1 MATTTKLLREDKAQ
15 MIKSAL
21 PVKNTILTGKS
32 GRKYKILEVL
42 GAGGFGIT
50 YKAVA
55 EVKLENGM
63 TASMFFAIKEHFMKG
78 CYRDAD
84 RVRVICPPT
93 MQNDVEQSRDDFRT
107 EAERLMKLNGQSPNI
122 VKVNEWFDANGT
134 RYYVMEYLD
143 GQTLEQYAANYP
155 LPEAK
160 ALSLLLPVA
169 RAVELVHK
177 EKLLHLDIKPDN
189 IVLKTDIA
197 SGATI
202 PVLIDFGLAKHFDKN
217 GKPTSHLVAK
227 GATEGYAP
235 IEQYAEIA
243 RFAPEIDVYALGA
256 TLFFLLTGKNPPRSF
271 DIQTVTTLMERL
283 PADVSPRVKQALMG
297 AMQRNNFDRTQ
308 TVAEFVVALEGAGY
322 DALPVGYV
330 LRGKNN
336 ESYVITEVVGYTDG
350 YITYKA
356 RLGSSYTAGSGGT
369 LPFKE
374 YYLFES
380 FYKDWDVRLP
390 DGSLKPIGLRE
401 KGTGLWFPNCI
412 APWEQNPKLK
422 PTDMFRANNTDY
434 YVCPVKRK
442 APSFSRFRKKYI
454 VIGVACVL
462 VLIGGVWLYNTDIV
476 SNHEP
481 EIVQPSEDITIFMDS
496 INEPRPIED
505 MANFVPEKKIEVETK
520 DNIRQTSENARP
532 ATEQKK
538 EESLTDEELFDRAR
552 TFSDYKALVENGYA
566 PAQRVLGHYYY
577 NGDEGV
583 SKNYKTA
590 VHWYTK
596 AAEQGDACGQNNLGA
611 CYESGEGVSQDYE
624 KAVYWYTKSAEQGY
638 ALAQCNLGVCY
649 KNGRGVSQDY
659 AKAVYW
665 FTKGAEQGNVGSQN
679 NLGVCY
685 KNGQGVSQDYSK
697 AVYWFTKAA
706 EQGYVLAQY
715 NLGYCYGRGQ
725 GVSQDHSKAVYWY
738 TKSAEQGDKDAQENL
753 GRYYE
758 VGLGV
763 SQDYEK
769 AMYWYTK
776 SAEQG
781 DKDAQEAL
789 ERLKSKR

>member
-1 MATTTKLLREDKAQ
+1 MPTTTKPIREDKAQ

-93 MQNDVEQSRDDFRT
+93 MQTDVEQSREDFRT

-143 GQTLEQYAANYP
+143 GQTLEQYVGGRP
-155 LPEAK
+155 QPEAK

-169 RAVELVHK
+169 HAVELVHK

-197 SGATI
+197 SGVTI

-256 TLFFLLTGKNPPRSF
+256 TLFFLLTGQNPPKAF

-283 PADVSPRVKQALMG
+283 PADVSPRVTEALMG

-308 TVAEFVVALEGAGY
+308 TVAEFIVALEGAGY

-336 ESYVITEVVGYTDG
+336 ESYVITEVVGFTDG

-356 RLGSSYTAGSGGT
+356 RLGSSYTAGSGAT

-374 YYLFES
+374 YYLFEW
-380 FYKDWDVRLP
+380 FYKDWDVRRP
-390 DGSLKPIGLRE
+390 DGSLEPREFRKPWYDGLLPP
-401 KGTGLWFPNCI
+401 TTP
-412 APWEQNPKLK
+412 PWRLNPKLE
-422 PTDMFRANNTDY
+422 PVGSFETNNTVY
-434 YVCPVKRK
+434 SICPVNRRSSLLSLFKKKRVKLIVGFACCLLVVLSGVYAYFYYTFEGIKDRAMQGDAWRQWELGNYYQYGFNIAPQNDSLAVFWYTKSAEGGIADAQYRLGTFYQHGECGVSQDDSVAVFWFIK
-442 APSFSRFRKKYI
+442 AAENGSAPAQSELENYGI
-454 VIGVACVL
+454 VEKDEPDKENATSSSVKQE
-462 VLIGGVWLYNTDIV
+462 TDV
-476 SNHEP
+476 KSAEKTEKNLSDAELF
-481 EIVQPSEDITIFMDS
+481 VQART
-496 INEPRPIED
+496 IED
-505 MANFVPEKKIEVETK
+505 YMALAEK
-520 DNIRQTSENARP
+520 
-532 ATEQKK
+532 
-538 EESLTDEELFDRAR
+538 
-552 TFSDYKALVENGYA
+552 GYA
-566 PAQRVLGHYYY
+566 PAQFRLGRCYY
-577 NGDEGV
+577 NGNGV
-583 SKNYKTA
+583 ST
-590 VHWYTK
+590 
-596 AAEQGDACGQNNLGA
+596 
-611 CYESGEGVSQDYE
+611 DYE
-624 KAVYWYTKSAEQGY
+624 KAVYWYTKAAEQGDSD
-638 ALAQCNLGVCY
+638 AQFHLGDCY
-649 KNGRGVSQDY
+649 RLGFGVSRDY
-659 AKAVYW
+659 EKTVYWYTKAAEQGNAWAQYYLGHCYYDGSGVSMDREKAVYW
-665 FTKGAEQGNVGSQN
+665 FTKSAEQGNVEAQYS
-679 NLGVCY
+679 LGFDY
-685 KNGQGVSQDYSK
+685 ERGIGVSQDYSK
-697 AVYWFTKAA
+697 AVYWYTKAA
-706 EQGYVLAQY
+706 
-715 NLGYCYGRGQ
+715 
-725 GVSQDHSKAVYWY
+725 K
-738 TKSAEQGDKDAQENL
+738 QGDNSAQN
-753 GRYYE
+753 
-758 VGLGV
+758 
-763 SQDYEK
+763 
-769 AMYWYTK
+769 
-776 SAEQG
+776 
-781 DKDAQEAL
+781 AL
-789 ERLKSKR
+789 ERLNKQTK